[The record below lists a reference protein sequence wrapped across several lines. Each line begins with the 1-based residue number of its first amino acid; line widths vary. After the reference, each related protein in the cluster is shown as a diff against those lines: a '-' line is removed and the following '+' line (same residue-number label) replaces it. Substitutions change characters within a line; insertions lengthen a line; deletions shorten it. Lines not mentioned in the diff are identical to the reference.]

1 MGVRFPLGVHL
12 FVIFKIMIWLW
23 CLALLLILIA
33 VIFLVEE
40 FFNLIFR
47 GYAPLVS
54 SKNKILDEAVRQL
67 ISLDLPANAKIC
79 ELGCGHA
86 GFLRRLEK
94 ATKNQKKYKL
104 VGVEVISS
112 VYLLAKLQLLL
123 VGSKIK
129 IVKKNFLKMSLKDVD
144 CFYCYLNG
152 PTMARLSLKLK
163 KEAKPG
169 AILISNQFE
178 LPGYEPLKEIQVQ
191 PTQRLRIYKL

>member
-1 MGVRFPLGVHL
+1 
-12 FVIFKIMIWLW
+12 MIWLW

-33 VIFLVEE
+33 LFFLVEE
-40 FFNLIFR
+40 FFNLIFK
-47 GYAPLVS
+47 GYAPFVS
-54 SKNKILDEAVRQL
+54 SRNKIVDEAVRQFM
-67 ISLDLPANAKIC
+67 SLDLPVNSKIY

-86 GFLRRLEK
+86 GFLHRLEK
-94 ATKNQKKYKL
+94 AVKDKKKYKL
-104 VGVEVISS
+104 VGVEVIFP

-129 IVKKNFLKMSLKDVD
+129 IVRKNFLRMSLKDVD

-169 AILISNQFE
+169 AVLISNQFG
-178 LPGYEPLKEIQVQ
+178 LPGYEPIKEIQVGL
-191 PTQRLRIYKL
+191 TQRLRIYKL

>member
-1 MGVRFPLGVHL
+1 
-12 FVIFKIMIWLW
+12 MIWLW

-33 VIFLVEE
+33 LIFLVEE

-169 AILISNQFE
+169 AILISNQFG

>member
-1 MGVRFPLGVHL
+1 
-12 FVIFKIMIWLW
+12 MIWLW
-23 CLALLLILIA
+23 CLALLLILI
-33 VIFLVEE
+33 VLIFLVEE

-47 GYAPLVS
+47 GYAPFVS
-54 SKNKILDEAVRQL
+54 SKNNVLDEAVSQFL
-67 ISLDLPANAKIC
+67 SLDLPDNAKIY
-79 ELGCGHA
+79 ELGCGRA

-94 ATKNQKKYKL
+94 ATKNQTEYKL
-104 VGVEVISS
+104 VGVELIFP

-129 IVKKNFLKMSLKDVD
+129 KEKKNFLKMSLKDVD